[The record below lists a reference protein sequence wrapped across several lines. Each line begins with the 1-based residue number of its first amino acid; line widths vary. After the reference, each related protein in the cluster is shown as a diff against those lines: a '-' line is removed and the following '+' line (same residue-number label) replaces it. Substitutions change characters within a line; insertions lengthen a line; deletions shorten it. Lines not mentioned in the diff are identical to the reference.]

1 MSDETPPSDELP
13 PPVLG
18 RWRNLYL
25 LEVVVLVLLIAAFV
39 LIGEIYR

>member
-1 MSDETPPSDELP
+1 MTDAPEEDAP

-25 LEVVVLVLLIAAFV
+25 VVVGNLALTVALLWAFC
-39 LIGEIYR
+39 RAWQ

>member
-1 MSDETPPSDELP
+1 MSSADDETP

-25 LEVVVLVLLIAAFV
+25 LEVVVLVGLILLFT
-39 LIGEIYR
+39 LIGAHYA